1 MSSVNFQ
8 DLPDVLKSIRT
19 RPLFVMRLAV
29 QPLVLVGATPAVTRR
44 IGVVSGGRFEGDRL
58 AGEVMDG
65 GSDWQSIRSDGGV
78 GLDVRVV
85 LKTSDDALIAM
96 TYRGIRQGPADVI
109 KRMESGQEVSPDSY
123 YFRMAPT
130 FETASSKYGWLN
142 QILAIGAGHRLPDG
156 PVYSVF
162 EVL

>member
-1 MSSVNFQ
+1 MSNVDFQ
-8 DLPDVLKSIRT
+8 DLPEALKSIRT

-29 QPLVLVGATPAVTRR
+29 QPLVLVGATPGVTRR
-44 IGVVSGGRFEGDRL
+44 IGVVSGGTFKGDRL
-58 AGEVMDG
+58 AGAVMDG

-78 GLDVRVV
+78 ALDVRVV
-85 LKTSDDALIAM
+85 LKADDDALIAM

-109 KRMESGQEVSPDSY
+109 KRMESGQEVPPDAY
-123 YFRMAPT
+123 YFRIAPT
-130 FETASSKYGWLN
+130 FETASPKYGWLN
-142 QILAIGAGHRLPDG
+142 QILAIGVGHRLPDG

>member
-1 MSSVNFQ
+1 
-8 DLPDVLKSIRT
+8 
-19 RPLFVMRLAV
+19 
-29 QPLVLVGATPAVTRR
+29 
-44 IGVVSGGRFEGDRL
+44 VVSGGTFEGDRL

-85 LKTSDDALIAM
+85 LKTHDDALIAM

-109 KRMESGQEVSPDSY
+109 KRMESGQEVPPESY

-142 QILAIGAGHRLPDG
+142 QILAIGAGHRLADG